1 MTGGLKVCLSEFCL
15 ECECTIVKNFVKLK
29 MFEDYKDLVSNVA
42 TVVTI
47 VNFLTGSQ
55 VCYEFY
61 KKGTTGAASCASFLV
76 GVMMTF
82 SWYSYGVLRSDH
94 SIYAWNVRLY
104 WNIHKLVLRLRLINV
119 ILIFSW
125 TFFGLDIFFS
135 FLINMSVVVASPNI
149 ECNMQFYF

>member
-1 MTGGLKVCLSEFCL
+1 MTGGLKVCLSEFCV

-29 MFEDYKDLVSNVA
+29 MFEDFKDLVSNIA

-61 KKGTTGAASCASFLV
+61 KKGNTGAASCASFLV

-94 SIYAWNVRLY
+94 SIWLVNGIGLGRLSNNDCPKY
-104 WNIHKLVLRLRLINV
+104 PPKDCFCLISRGYKN
-119 ILIFSW
+119 
-125 TFFGLDIFFS
+125 T
-135 FLINMSVVVASPNI
+135 
-149 ECNMQFYF
+149 Y